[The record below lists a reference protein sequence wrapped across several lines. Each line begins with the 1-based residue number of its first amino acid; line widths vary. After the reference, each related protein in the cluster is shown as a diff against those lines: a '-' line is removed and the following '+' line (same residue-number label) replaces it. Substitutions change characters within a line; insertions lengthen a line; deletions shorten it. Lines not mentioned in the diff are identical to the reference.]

1 MSEAA
6 EVGKS
11 AAERAGE
18 VSAVVGEQAKQVAS
32 ETGTQAK
39 NLLEEGANQL
49 RGQASDAQQKLAEGL
64 HGMAEQLRRMS
75 DRSDDSG
82 VASDLVRQA
91 TERTEQVASWLKTRE
106 PGDLIGEVRS
116 FARRRP
122 GVFLAGAAVA
132 GLLAGRLTRNIAA
145 SAKDSGPDRRET
157 TPSRPAGAEQGWRT
171 ERPAPGDTDRAL
183 GAVEQAPTGAGPAR
197 QVRPGP
203 VASPA
208 GASVTNGPGPVRR

>member
-18 VSAVVGEQAKQVAS
+18 VTSVVGEQAKQVAS

-49 RGQASDAQQKLAEGL
+49 RGQASDAQHKLAEGL
-64 HGMAEQLRRMS
+64 HGMAEELRRMT
-75 DRSDDSG
+75 DRGDDSG
-82 VASDLVRQA
+82 MATDLVRQA

-106 PGDLIGEVRS
+106 PGDLINEVRS

-145 SAKDSGPDRRET
+145 SAKDSGPDR
-157 TPSRPAGAEQGWRT
+157 PNGAMSSRPGAEQGWRT
-171 ERPAPGDTDRAL
+171 ERPAPGWTAESPL
-183 GAVEQAPTGAGPAR
+183 PAEQTGSAR

-203 VASPA
+203 VVPPTTPVVPA
-208 GASVTNGPGPVRR
+208 GPGAVRR